1 MVFRCT
7 VLYQNIERS
16 NGNSKQFWSVVKKI
30 INKKQYVLSAI
41 SVNYIN
47 LEVYG
52 NEKVVGDCLNDYF
65 VSIIERLKHESFD
78 CDLFQED

>member
-1 MVFRCT
+1 M

-30 INKKQYVLSAI
+30 MNKKQHVLSAI

-52 NEKVVGDCLNDYF
+52 NKKVVGDCFNDYF
-65 VSIIERLKHESFD
+65 VDIIARL
-78 CDLFQED
+78 